1 MPDSLRKLTFLD
13 LVGCRWAYERPSIWE
28 VQEVIASA
36 EAFALRGSSGVAT
49 LLLLTLATAVPVSGS
64 ALALP
69 GSSGAATKFRVEK
82 WWATVNIG
90 ECFR

>member
-1 MPDSLRKLTFLD
+1 MVEEAGVLVQHCHLFGCLFFLRWPAIPVFRECLH
-13 LVGCRWAYERPSIWE
+13 S
-28 VQEVIASA
+28 S
-36 EAFALRGSSGVAT
+36 GSSGVAT
-49 LLLLTLATAVPVSGS
+49 LLLSILTLATAVPVSGS